1 MASYF
6 KCFLRLILNMLKDPK
21 IPSLISLPMNF
32 CSVTMA
38 SRRSKDKH
46 LAETSKKI
54 VKKEPASP
62 IEIANCFTM
71 LGTIPR
77 PNYSTILA
85 SSYDPYVI
93 TPINQPIRTT
103 FPRNS
108 NNPQYIKKKN
118 ISKICFVLNS
128 IESQLLILS
137 NLLKAISFQDFTG
150 FLSIEKRIYS
160 IILIFCVMKDLLL
173 STPYLTKLIPPKLF
187 TTLFTWLIL
196 FLKNIYMY
204 VCIYIC
210 MYVSIYI
217 YVYILLHVYILL
229 YVSMYI
235 YITICVYL
243 YTLLYVYIDVHYC
256 MYISTY
262 MYMYITICIYIT
274 AYIYINVSIYVCI
287 YVYIC
292 VCIYIYIYIY
302 VCMYVCMYTK

>member
-1 MASYF
+1 
-6 KCFLRLILNMLKDPK
+6 MLKDPK

-108 NNPQYIKKKN
+108 NNPQYIKKK
-118 ISKICFVLNS
+118 IFPKFVLYWT
-128 IESQLLILS
+128 Q
-137 NLLKAISFQDFTG
+137 
-150 FLSIEKRIYS
+150 
-160 IILIFCVMKDLLL
+160 
-173 STPYLTKLIPPKLF
+173 
-187 TTLFTWLIL
+187 
-196 FLKNIYMY
+196 
-204 VCIYIC
+204 
-210 MYVSIYI
+210 
-217 YVYILLHVYILL
+217 
-229 YVSMYI
+229 
-235 YITICVYL
+235 
-243 YTLLYVYIDVHYC
+243 
-256 MYISTY
+256 
-262 MYMYITICIYIT
+262 
-274 AYIYINVSIYVCI
+274 
-287 YVYIC
+287 
-292 VCIYIYIYIY
+292 
-302 VCMYVCMYTK
+302 